1 MTTTV
6 PQLADALQTLFT
18 HDAERCA
25 RDAGAV
31 VRTRQF
37 SGATLLQTL
46 VFGCLEHPN
55 VTLDDFV
62 ETAAGLGVTV
72 GTSALDERLNS
83 LTADALAALL
93 GDALQCTLAAHPAT
107 PALLRRFHG
116 VYVLDSTTVALPP
129 SLAPVFPGCGGRTAA
144 DGQAAVKLQLRL
156 ELTCG
161 TLDGLTGDAGRSS
174 DQAADLAREF
184 LPRHALRLT
193 DLGYFNLARL
203 QAYDADEVYFLT
215 RLAPSV
221 KVGTAGND
229 LQGLVSFLAGA
240 TAATVDQQVEVGVE
254 ARWRCRLI
262 AVRVPAAVAAKRLA
276 RVIET
281 ARRKERSVSAEQ
293 KALCAWTVLLT
304 NVPAEKLSVAEA
316 VALQRARWQ
325 IELCFK
331 VWKSEGKLDESH
343 GWRAERVTCELL
355 AKLLALVVQHWV
367 LLVTGGPQLQSSARR
382 AARRVRRVAGELLRA
397 LGRRG
402 PSCLRRLLRTLRRRL
417 KQLAGIRKRRRQP
430 SAFQILNDPENA
442 GWGSG
447 EW

>member
-18 HDAERCA
+18 HGAERCA

-62 ETAAGLGVTV
+62 DTAAALGVTV
-72 GTSALDERLNS
+72 GTSALDERLNAR
-83 LTADALAALL
+83 TADALAALL
-93 GDALQCTLAAHPAT
+93 GDALQYTVVAHPAT
-107 PALLRRFHG
+107 PALLRRFNG
-116 VYVLDSTTVALPP
+116 VYVLDSTTVSLPP
-129 SLAPVFPGCGGRTAA
+129 SLATIFPGCGGSTAD

-161 TLDGLTGDAGRSS
+161 TLDGLTGDAGRSA

-184 LPRHALRLT
+184 LPPQALRLT
-193 DLGYFNLARL
+193 DLGYFDLDTLR
-203 QAYDADEVYFLT
+203 AYAADEVYYLT
-215 RLAPSV
+215 RLAPRV
-221 KVGTAGND
+221 KIGTPGND
-229 LQGLVSFLAGA
+229 LQGLAQFLAERTTA
-240 TAATVDQQVEVGVE
+240 TIDQQVEIGVE

-276 RVIET
+276 RLVKT
-281 ARRKERSVSAEQ
+281 ACRKGRKVSAEQ
-293 KALCAWTVLLT
+293 QALCAWTVLVT
-304 NVPAEKLSVAEA
+304 NVPPEKLSVAEA

-343 GWRAERVTCELL
+343 GWRAERVACELL
-355 AKLLALVVQHWV
+355 AKLLALVVQHWM

-382 AARRVRRVAGELLRA
+382 GARRVRRIVSALLRV
-397 LGRRG
+397 LGRRC
-402 PSCLRRLLRTLRRRL
+402 PRRLRCLLHELRRRL
-417 KQLAGIRKRRRQP
+417 GRLAGIRKRRRQP
-430 SAFQILNDPENA
+430 SAFQILNDPENV
-442 GWGSG
+442 GWGN
-447 EW
+447 E